1 MLVLSLTKSQTSCSK
16 AFKFNETVT
25 PKSSFL
31 NAFEVNDCTCDM
43 QLQFIKNNQR
53 KKENSDYNI
62 NDDDFTWSPCLT
74 FSLIYLK
81 ASTEYHLNLYVLAH
95 FDTAGM

>member
-1 MLVLSLTKSQTSCSK
+1 
-16 AFKFNETVT
+16 
-25 PKSSFL
+25 
-31 NAFEVNDCTCDM
+31 M

-62 NDDDFTWSPCLT
+62 NDDDFTRSPCLT

-81 ASTEYHLNLYVLAH
+81 ASTEHHLNLYVLAH
-95 FDTAGM
+95 FDTAGMWTHDPRWLDYDTGRHALY